1 MSDTEKITH
10 HQSEERTTVETLT
23 VPVSLLEKMSEAA
36 ELVSE
41 IQDELEDYLFSQNA
55 DFLERMRQARK
66 HHQQGETRSLDA
78 LKVGHRRDI
87 YGKLR

>member
-1 MSDTEKITH
+1 MSVTEKTTR
-10 HQSEERTTVETLT
+10 HQSEEGTTVETLT

-41 IQDELEDYLFSQNA
+41 IQDELGDYLLSQNA

-66 HHQQGETRSLDA
+66 HHQQGETRSLDD
-78 LKVGHRRDI
+78 LKQELCI
-87 YGKLR
+87 E